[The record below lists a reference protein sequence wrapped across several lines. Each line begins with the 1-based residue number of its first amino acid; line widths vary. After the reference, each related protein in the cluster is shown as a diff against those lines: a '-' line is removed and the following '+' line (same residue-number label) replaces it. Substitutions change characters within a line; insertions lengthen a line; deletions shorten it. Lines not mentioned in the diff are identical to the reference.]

1 MNSNNITDNY
11 DGNDDDNDEYHQGGH
26 FQLNHQQLL
35 VGVIAP
41 RITGISMLISSCIM
55 IRIAWSR
62 THKKTKP
69 GETNCGAG
77 YTFHRL
83 ILGMYVRC
91 YTFLQS
97 REFYFKHFKET
108 DNNEE
113 PLLCVI

>member
-1 MNSNNITDNY
+1 MSSNNITDNY
-11 DGNDDDNDEYHQGGH
+11 DGHDDDNDEYQGEH

-62 THKKTKP
+62 THRNTKP

-83 ILGMYVRC
+83 ILGTYVRC
-91 YTFLQS
+91 C
-97 REFYFKHFKET
+97 YFA
-108 DNNEE
+108 
-113 PLLCVI
+113 VS

>member
-11 DGNDDDNDEYHQGGH
+11 DGNDDDNDEYQGGH

-91 YTFLQS
+91 C
-97 REFYFKHFKET
+97 YFA
-108 DNNEE
+108 
-113 PLLCVI
+113 VS